1 MRIAPHARILG
12 SIVLVAMA
20 PPLVSGAESPLEEIV
35 VTATKRGDTS
45 VQDIPL
51 SVQALDGLA
60 LQDIGAF
67 DFADYAR
74 LVPGLT
80 MLEQGSGDRRYI
92 VRGVNSAGAG
102 TVGLYVD
109 EVIITGENAQDGGGR
124 QPDVRL
130 FDIDRVEILKGPQG
144 TTFGSSSL
152 AGTIRYITRKP
163 ELGMYSGYAQAGVES
178 VDGGDL
184 GWQAQGAL
192 NVPLGEK
199 AAIRASGLYRTSA
212 GYIDN
217 LFRDDANS
225 TEVKAGRLL
234 ALIEPTDSVRL
245 SFMAMRQD
253 MEADGPVYFNLVNY
267 LGAPLSPGDDYFQ
280 ADIVDTG
287 FTDEMTLYNATLEMD
302 LSLGQLTA
310 VASRMERDPVF
321 SRDSSLVMQRFVGRP
336 AYGTGRSAIIQPKET
351 TLDTFELRLASD
363 NENRIQYLV
372 GLFSQSEDRHF
383 RSFIHPAPNG
393 QVVYTPGYSLSRAID
408 TSIDEYAAFG
418 ELAFAATD
426 RLTLTVGARYY
437 NFDID
442 EIANN
447 IAVFSGAAGTGLGN
461 PLTSSEDGT
470 IFRGNA
476 AFALTPDQLFYLQV
490 AEGFRP
496 GGTNDQVAAL
506 IAGVAI
512 PQGYDSD
519 SLINYEAGY
528 KSTLLDGRLRFNA
541 AAYLIKWD
549 DIQLQA
555 EAVGPGGRFPYRANG
570 GGAEITGAEVDVTWF
585 PVDAWQIGVGASLS
599 DAALTT
605 DNPLPAS
612 GIDGDKVPYVPDFTL
627 ALSTSYEWNLGALMA
642 SLGGDATY
650 VDERNTEYRPNNA
663 SYLELDS
670 YTLLNLRAG
679 VRSETGNWD
688 AMLNINNV
696 ANDDTVVDVFRIVA
710 GLYPNGYIINR
721 PRTIALTFTKNF
733 Q

>member
-1 MRIAPHARILG
+1 MSTGSHAPILG
-12 SIVLVAMA
+12 SLVLAA
-20 PPLVSGAESPLEEIV
+20 IPSLALAAGSPLEEIV

-45 VQDIPL
+45 VQDVPL
-51 SVQALDGLA
+51 SIQALDGLA
-60 LQDIGAF
+60 LQDIGAS

-74 LVPGLT
+74 LVPGLS
-80 MLEQGSGDRRYI
+80 MQEQGSGDRRYI

-130 FDIDRVEILKGPQG
+130 FDIDRVEVLKGPQG

-163 ELGMYSGYAQAGVES
+163 TLGEYSGYVQAGVES
-178 VDGGDL
+178 VEGGDI
-184 GWQAQGAL
+184 GWQAQGAV
-192 NVPLGEK
+192 NIPVGEK
-199 AAIRASGLYRTSA
+199 VAIRASGLFRDTA

-217 LFRDDANS
+217 IFRKNANGA
-225 TEVKAGRLL
+225 EVKAGRLL
-234 ALIEPTDSVRL
+234 ALIEPSDSWRL
-245 SFMAMRQD
+245 SLMAMRQD
-253 MEADGPVYFNLVNY
+253 MDADGPVYFNRVDY
-267 LGAPLSPGDDYFQ
+267 LGAPLSQGDNYFQ

-287 FTDEMTLYNATLEMD
+287 FTDEMNLYNATLEMD
-302 LSLGQLTA
+302 SSIGRFTA

-336 AYGTGRSAIIQPKET
+336 AFGTGRSAIIQPKET
-351 TLDTFELRLASD
+351 TLDTFELRLASVD
-363 NENRIQYLV
+363 DRRLQYLV
-372 GLFSQSEDRHF
+372 GLFSQSEDRNF
-383 RSFIHPAPNG
+383 KSFIQPAPNG
-393 QVVYTPGYSLSRAID
+393 QVVYTPGYSLSRIID

-418 ELAFAATD
+418 ELSFAATD
-426 RLTLTVGARYY
+426 RLTLTAGARYY

-447 IAVFSGAAGTGLGN
+447 VAGFSGAAGTGLGN
-461 PLTSSEDGT
+461 RLSSSEDGT

-476 AFALTPDQLFYLQV
+476 AFALTPDKMLYLQV

-528 KSTLLDGRLRFNA
+528 KSTLLDGRVRFNA
-541 AAYLIKWD
+541 ALYLIEWD

-555 EAVGPGGRFPYRANG
+555 EAVGPGGRFPYRTNG
-570 GGAEITGAEVDVTWF
+570 GGAEIRGAEVDLTWF
-585 PVDAWQIGVGASLS
+585 PVDAWEIGLGAAVS
-599 DAALTT
+599 DAALTK

-612 GIDGDKVPYVPDFTL
+612 GLDGDKVPYVPDFT
-627 ALSTSYEWNLGALMA
+627 ATLSTRYEWNLGALTA
-642 SLGGDATY
+642 SVGGDANY
-650 VDERNTEYRPNNA
+650 VDERTTEYRPNNA
-663 SYLELDS
+663 SYLKLDA

-679 VRSETGNWD
+679 ISSESGGWE
-688 AMLNINNV
+688 AMLNLNNV
-696 ANDDTVVDVFRIVA
+696 TNDDTDIDVFRIVA

-721 PRTIALTFTKNF
+721 PRTIALTLTKNF
-733 Q
+733 R